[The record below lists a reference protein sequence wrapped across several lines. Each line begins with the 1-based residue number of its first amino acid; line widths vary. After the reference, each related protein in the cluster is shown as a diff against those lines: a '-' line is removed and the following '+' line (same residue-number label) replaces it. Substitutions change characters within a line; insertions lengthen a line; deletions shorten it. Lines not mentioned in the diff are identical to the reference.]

1 MFNPIA
7 HYRAQAYAAQH
18 GRCFYCHVEMCNG
31 HPAPFAQSHGIS
43 IAQAQLLECTAEHLI
58 ARKDGGRNTRENIVA
73 ACRTCNNRRHLR
85 KRPLP
90 PDLHRAR
97 VQRAMARGRW
107 HGDWLIKCRALL
119 SHAPAWP
126 NAQRMGRA

>member
-73 ACRTCNNRRHLR
+73 RRPGQSSRSRLR
-85 KRPLP
+85 MAFAITAALLYLSRFERYRKIGR
-90 PDLHRAR
+90 HG
-97 VQRAMARGRW
+97 AMAEPV
-107 HGDWLIKCRALL
+107 AL
-119 SHAPAWP
+119 
-126 NAQRMGRA
+126 